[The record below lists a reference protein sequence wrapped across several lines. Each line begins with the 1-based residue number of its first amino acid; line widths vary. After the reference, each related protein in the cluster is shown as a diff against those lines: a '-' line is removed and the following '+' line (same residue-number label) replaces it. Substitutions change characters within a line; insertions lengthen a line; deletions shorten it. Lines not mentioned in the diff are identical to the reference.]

1 MATISVLAVG
11 GERVG
16 QGGPVVRLRP
26 GVQLDVV
33 RQETFLPVEQLLGG
47 DVELLGL
54 TLTDGNLSVETI
66 FYTTSQSVSLSGEVV
81 FVLVSAYLHSL

>member
-16 QGGPVVRLRP
+16 QWGAVVRLRP

-81 FVLVSAYLHSL
+81 VVLVSAYLHSL

>member
-66 FYTTSQSVSLSGEVV
+66 FYTTSQSVSLAGEVV
-81 FVLVSAYLHSL
+81 VVLVPAYLHSL